1 MLEMS
6 FASALSFGNLASIAD
21 SSVATLSL
29 RSTTGARS
37 RALLERITILAI
49 APVSWTI
56 AAMRLYPSSIESSA
70 MIC

>member
-6 FASALSFGNLASIAD
+6 FASSLSLGNLASIAD

-37 RALLERITILAI
+37 RDLLERITILAI

-56 AAMRLYPSSIESSA
+56 DAMRLYPSSIESSA
-70 MIC
+70 MIW